1 MKKLALALMCLVSVA
16 FFASCKQEINDP
28 KPTISVKV
36 DEGFV
41 QDGDVV
47 QLYTQNKF
55 GFIMASNPL
64 TGKKLSSLKVY
75 VDDTEWANVDLENE
89 TSFVYIDSVLYKLD
103 REEIIGESVIKAI
116 VTDEAGESNTATIT
130 LKIQEP
136 VVPLVGKTVEWVR
149 RGSNL
154 MGDTEAEMKSYGL
167 QWTGSYKEVFATL
180 KPVDGASLYVCDG
193 NDFTEITT
201 LAQKTAY
208 FMDLHENGTPV
219 ESYRKITTNNS
230 ANYNDMLAI
239 IDGENISLVLINH
252 AEIETGGFGTQI
264 TITGLAK

>member
-1 MKKLALALMCLVSVA
+1 MKKLALALVCLVSVA
-16 FFASCKQEINDP
+16 FFASCKQEISDP
-28 KPTISVKV
+28 KPSISVKV
-36 DEGFV
+36 DEGYV

-136 VVPLVGKTVEWVR
+136 VIPLVGKTVEWVR
-149 RGSNL
+149 KGANL
-154 MGDTEAEMKSYGL
+154 IGETEAEMRAYGL

-180 KPVDGASLYVCDG
+180 KPVDGASLYVCNGD
-193 NDFTEITT
+193 DFAEITT

-208 FMDLHENGTPV
+208 FMDLNENGTPV
-219 ESYRKITTNNS
+219 DSYRKITTNNS
-230 ANYNDMLAI
+230 ADYNDMLAI
-239 IDGENISLVLINH
+239 IDGENISLVLIKF
-252 AEIETGGFGTQI
+252 AEIETGSFGTQI
-264 TITGLAK
+264 TITGEAK